1 MLKKKNSVYLSQF
14 NLLFKK
20 KKKKPTIHL
29 VAYTT
34 SISHTSEHWKV
45 QDQDAGRSSV
55 EIVEILL
62 PGYQVVFFCILTW

>member
-1 MLKKKNSVYLSQF
+1 MFKKKILCILVSLICYL
-14 NLLFKK
+14 KK
-20 KKKKPTIHL
+20 KKKKTTIHL

-34 SISHTSEHWKV
+34 FISHTSEHWKV

-55 EIVEILL
+55 EMIELLL